1 MKSLYKSE
9 EAKKEIHQ
17 VYYDKLNEL
26 NIEHEFLKLETFLGT
41 TNIVKTG
48 NDSSPPLLLIHGS
61 NGCAPIALELF
72 PNLSSKYCVYAVD
85 VVAQPNL
92 SSETRPSMKDNSY
105 GKWINEIISQLN
117 LNNVTLLGFSFGGFI
132 IWKTLLEDESR
143 IKESFLLAPV
153 GIVNGNPFKL
163 IFKMFLPMRMYMS
176 SKKPKHLEK
185 FLAAVFSE
193 RDDFAINF
201 LSKVFLYFDMDFNQI
216 PLIKKGEAEKIKTTI
231 NIIGNE
237 LDLIVPGEKLL
248 KRSKKIFPSLK
259 SNTLLAGSKHVQSM
273 KDSLKVEQLVLD

>member
-9 EAKKEIHQ
+9 EAKKQIHK
-17 VYYDKLNEL
+17 VYHDKLLEL
-26 NIEHEFLKLETFLGT
+26 NIDYEFLKIDTFLGS
-41 TNIVKTG
+41 TNIIKTG
-48 NDSSPPLLLIHGS
+48 NSDNPPLILIHGS

-72 PNLSSKYCVYAVD
+72 PNLSSKYCIYAVD

-105 GKWINEIISQLN
+105 GKWMNEIINQLQIKD
-117 LNNVTLLGFSFGGFI
+117 VTLLGFSFGGFV
-132 IWKTLLEDESR
+132 IWKTLIEDESK
-143 IKESFLLAPV
+143 IKESYLLAPV

-185 FLAAVFSE
+185 FLGSVFSE
-193 RDDFAINF
+193 RDEFAVNF
-201 LSKVFLYFDMDFNQI
+201 LSKVFQNFDMDFNQI
-216 PLIKKGEAEKIKTTI
+216 PLIKKAEAEKIKTPI
-231 NIIGNE
+231 HLIGNQ

-248 KRSKKIFPSLK
+248 KQGRKIFPSLK
-259 SNTLLAGSKHVQSM
+259 SSTILEGAKHVQSM
-273 KDSLKVEQLVLD
+273 EDSLKVEKMVLG